1 VSTVDTGSNKSISG
15 PAASPAAGP
24 GPIARRW
31 AYQVLPETGVLV
43 IAVLFRFWKLAAIGF
58 NSDEAVYAGTA
69 AAISG
74 DNSARSLFPVFR
86 AHPVLLQMFVSL
98 AYRVNH
104 SDWAGRSVPALIGV
118 LTVVVTYLLGS
129 RLYGRQ
135 AGLFAG
141 ALLAVMP
148 YHVIVSRQV
157 LLDGLMTLGAT
168 AALYCV
174 VRYSREPSARWM
186 VATGAMLG
194 ITLITKE
201 TGLVLVGGLYVFFA
215 LTPAIRLNWRHLLA
229 GVATTGLI
237 AIQAPIV
244 LAMAGRTSSGQ
255 HYFLWQI
262 FRRPNHPPLFYFSTL
277 PQVIGPALLLAVL
290 AGMIWLRRENDWP
303 ERLLFCWMAVP
314 VVFFSLWPVKGY
326 QYLLPVAPALAVLGG
341 LALSRACELRLP
353 RLPRFTMPAVAAAI
367 VVSLAV
373 PAFSAIDPAPT
384 RTFLAGSGGLAG
396 GREAGVWIRDHV
408 PVDSKLL
415 SIGPSMANVLQF
427 YSRRRLSALSV
438 STNPSS
444 RNPSYLPVPNP
455 DQAVRSGQFQYVV
468 WDSYTAHRTS
478 FFTAKAQE
486 LIDKFHGVAVYTA
499 TVPFQA
505 KSGALIAQPVV
516 IIYEVRP

>member
-1 VSTVDTGSNKSISG
+1 VSTINAGISRPTEL
-15 PAASPAAGP
+15 PAVGRVWVAK
-24 GPIARRW
+24 RW
-31 AYQVLPETGVLV
+31 AYRLLPETCVLV
-43 IAVLFRFWKLAAIGF
+43 IAVFFRFWQLAMIGF

-74 DNSARSLFPVFR
+74 DENARTIFPVFR
-86 AHPVLLQMFVSL
+86 AHPLLLQMLVSV
-98 AYRVNH
+98 AYRVDEH
-104 SDWAGRSVPALIGV
+104 SDWAARSVPALIGV
-118 LTVVVTYLLGS
+118 LAVAMTYLLGR

-148 YHVIVSRQV
+148 YHVVVSRQV
-157 LLDGLMTLGAT
+157 LLDGLMTLAAT

-174 VRYSREPSARWM
+174 ARYTREPSARWM
-186 VATGAMLG
+186 IATGAMLG
-194 ITLITKE
+194 VTLITKE

-229 GVATTGLI
+229 GAATTGLI
-237 AIQAPIV
+237 AIQAQIV
-244 LAMAGRTSSGQ
+244 LVMAGRTSSGQ
-255 HYFLWQI
+255 HYFLWQM
-262 FRRPNHPPLFYFSTL
+262 FRRPNHSAQFYFTTL
-277 PQVIGPALLLAVL
+277 PQVIGPALLVAIL
-290 AGMIWLRRENDWP
+290 AGLIWLRRENDWR
-303 ERLLFCWMAVP
+303 ERLLLCWMAVP
-314 VVFFSLWPVKGY
+314 VVFFTLWPVKGY
-326 QYLLPVAPALAVLGG
+326 QYLLPAAPALAVLGG
-341 LALSRACELRLP
+341 RVLFRACELRLP
-353 RLPRFTMPAVAAAI
+353 WLPRFLMPAVAAGV

-373 PAFSAIDPAPT
+373 PAYGRVDPAPT
-384 RTFLAGSGGLAG
+384 RTFLAGTGGLAG

-455 DQAVRSGQFQYVV
+455 DQAVRSGQYQYVV
-468 WDSYTAHRTS
+468 WDSYTANRTP
-478 FFTAKAQE
+478 FFTAKAQA
-486 LIDKFHGVAVYTA
+486 LIDKFHGVAVFTA
-499 TVPFQA
+499 TVPVKA
-505 KSGALIAQPVV
+505 ESGALVEQPVV